1 MNLFENLC
9 SMNEIAVRYKSV
21 DEYFDELVTK
31 LYDEF
36 HFDIDDTYYDN
47 DNWPEEFKASFV
59 IYYTL
64 RNNDFENIENVIENY
79 LKDKFNDIDI
89 SIEEDSKYENEF
101 IDEAY
106 VVQIKAYNKE
116 DLWDSYNEELK
127 LNENE

>member
-31 LYDEF
+31 LYSEF
-36 HFDIDDTYYDN
+36 HFDIDDTYYSI
-47 DNWPEEFKASFV
+47 DNWPEEFKARFV

-64 RNNDFENIENVIENY
+64 RDDDFENIKNVIENY

-89 SIEEDSKYENEF
+89 DIYEDSKYENEF
-101 IDEAY
+101 INEAY
-106 VVQIKAYNKE
+106 VVQIKANNEK

-127 LNENE
+127 LNETE